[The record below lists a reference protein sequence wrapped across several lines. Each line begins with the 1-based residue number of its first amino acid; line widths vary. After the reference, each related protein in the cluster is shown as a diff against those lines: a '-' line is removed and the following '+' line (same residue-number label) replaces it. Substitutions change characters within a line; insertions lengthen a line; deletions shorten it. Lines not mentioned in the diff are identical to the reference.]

1 MDIDHKTRSLWI
13 RDNGPGFQ
21 EEKLINVVGGVGTS
35 SKLRNK
41 SLNGRFGFG
50 MQSFRGAAK
59 RMHVVTKTRD
69 MSDPMVL
76 SVDRDRL
83 EMPSPSILTSSF
95 SKIQDAE
102 NRVFESKRW
111 LEKDSIEEGTAI
123 MLDNIDPMW
132 WKSLNLKSV
141 KREIESHFEV
151 LLSKRRDISI
161 EVSEIARNGTRESSV
176 CEAFSYDE
184 LSGTKI
190 SRTIDVGENTTLE
203 LNLNVGTSMIPQ
215 KKARF
220 FLNGRRIDEVGK
232 IRSFAEFSSNSTWD
246 HPGVCGFVEISG
258 DTNLEPVLTR
268 TDFAK
273 SAVRERVYEGLSSM
287 ESEISVALNEAVRSV

>member
-1 MDIDHKTRSLWI
+1 M
-13 RDNGPGFQ
+13 
-21 EEKLINVVGGVGTS
+21 
-35 SKLRNK
+35 
-41 SLNGRFGFG
+41 
-50 MQSFRGAAK
+50 
-59 RMHVVTKTRD
+59 
-69 MSDPMVL
+69 
-76 SVDRDRL
+76 
-83 EMPSPSILTSSF
+83 
-95 SKIQDAE
+95 
-102 NRVFESKRW
+102 
-111 LEKDSIEEGTAI
+111 
-123 MLDNIDPMW
+123 
-132 WKSLNLKSV
+132 
-141 KREIESHFEV
+141 
-151 LLSKRRDISI
+151 
-161 EVSEIARNGTRESSV
+161 SEIVRNGTRESSV

-246 HPGVCGFVEISG
+246 HPGVCGFIEISG

-273 SAVRERVYEGLSSM
+273 SAVRERVYEALSFM
-287 ESEISVALNEAVRSV
+287 ENEISGALNEAVRSMYLHQHSSSVYNTESQSITHRSRSTRTTRWENSRVY